1 MGKDRLKDKF
11 AAYKKA
17 VNKLKEALEEDV
29 SNPLLYDGVIQR
41 FEFTYELA
49 WKLMKLCLESEGIVN
64 VIRHVYRYNSD
75 IDLAVYCEGELPPEL
90 LLDLDEVIG
99 IYKIDIIDM
108 SGPLDEKLRQKIEL
122 QGVEV
127 YCRS

>member
-1 MGKDRLKDKF
+1 
-11 AAYKKA
+11 
-17 VNKLKEALEEDV
+17 
-29 SNPLLYDGVIQR
+29 
-41 FEFTYELA
+41 
-49 WKLMKLCLESEGIVN
+49 MKLCLESEGIVN